1 MRYLLDTCVLSEFF
15 KKQPNQQVIDWVE
28 NESEP
33 SQWISSLTVAEL
45 KRGITRLVPS
55 HRKTELERWF
65 EGTMTRFGSRIL
77 NFDVAIAYRWA
88 VMIAALESKGRPM
101 PVIDSL
107 IAATALEHNLTLVIR
122 NESDFADTGVSVL
135 NIWK

>member
-15 KKQPNQQVIDWVE
+15 KKQPHQQVVDWVE
-28 NESEP
+28 SENEP

-45 KRGITRLVPS
+45 KKGITRLVPS
-55 HRKTELERWF
+55 RRKTELERWF
-65 EGTMTRFGSRIL
+65 GKTMIRFEPRVLS
-77 NFDVAIAYRWA
+77 FDTAIAYRWA
-88 VMIAALESKGRPM
+88 AMIAALESKGRPM

-107 IAATALEHNLTLVIR
+107 IAATALEHNLTLVTR
-122 NESDFADTGVSVL
+122 NESDFADTGVTVL

>member
-15 KKQPNQQVIDWVE
+15 KRQPNQNVIDWVE
-28 NESEP
+28 SESEP

-45 KRGITRLVPS
+45 KKGITRLVPS
-55 HRKTELERWF
+55 RRKTELERWF
-65 EGTMTRFGSRIL
+65 ERTMIRFGSRIH
-77 NFDVAIAYRWA
+77 NFDIATAYRWA
-88 VMIAALESKGRPM
+88 AMIAALETKGRPM

-107 IAATALEHNLTLVIR
+107 IAATALEHNLTLVTR
-122 NESDFADTGVSVL
+122 NESDFAETGVSVL

>member
-15 KKQPNQQVIDWVE
+15 KKQPDQKVIDWVAS
-28 NESEP
+28 ESEP

-45 KRGITRLVPS
+45 KKGITRLVPS
-55 HRKTELERWF
+55 RRKTELERWF
-65 EGTMTRFGSRIL
+65 EGTMNRFGSRIL
-77 NFDVAIAYRWA
+77 NFDIATAYRWA
-88 VMIAALESKGRPM
+88 AIVASLESKGRPM

-107 IAATALEHNLTLVIR
+107 VAATALEHNLTLVTR
-122 NESDFADTGVSVL
+122 NESDFADTGASVL